1 MARIPSASAVFAADA
16 DGGEHLN
23 TSQSNFPRY
32 LARHWSLLLSMSFGS
47 ALAHI
52 ATTGMPLQVG
62 ALMDGTA
69 RSASQAGLFAFIEVA
84 SLSLGMILI
93 SFLAIRIKP
102 LHLAIGGSL
111 LAALADLSLFV
122 AREFPLQL
130 VLGSFAGLGFGMAYS
145 ATIAAGASSED
156 ADRTYAIGFGGSLLL
171 VMLIMIGLPF
181 TSAQLGLLGVF
192 ACMSGFALFC
202 APIFRGFKGAAI
214 QTPARSHPVRLA
226 VWRIPGATGLLFSW
240 AAFSMGTAMAYVFAE
255 RIARNIPLPPTDI
268 GLVLSSGVLVGVAGT
283 GVAAL
288 VSQRLNRRV
297 SLVCGLAGSA
307 LACFLIGHA
316 TTLVLFA
323 TGIFAYWIFTMFLYC
338 FLLGTAAILDK
349 SGRLGTFGSG
359 TERLGYAVGAWMGGL
374 LAQHVSYTSTGTF
387 GCAVC
392 VAGIIIG
399 YPTLFRALTERSLL
413 DTIGAKQV
421 LSCDDCA

>member
-1 MARIPSASAVFAADA
+1 
-16 DGGEHLN
+16 
-23 TSQSNFPRY
+23 
-32 LARHWSLLLSMSFGS
+32 
-47 ALAHI
+47 
-52 ATTGMPLQVG
+52 MPLQVG
-62 ALMDGTA
+62 ALMDGTT
-69 RSASQAGLFAFIEVA
+69 RTASQAGLFAFIEVA

-102 LHLAIGGSL
+102 LRLAIAGSL

-122 AREFPLQL
+122 ARGFPLQL
-130 VLGSFAGLGFGMAYS
+130 VLGGFAGLGFGMAYS
-145 ATIAAGASSED
+145 ATISAGASSED
-156 ADRTYAIGFGGSLLL
+156 PDRTYAIGFGGSLLL

-181 TSAQLGLLGVF
+181 TSAQLGFLGVF

-214 QTPARSHPVRLA
+214 QAPARPHPVRMA
-226 VWRIPGATGLLFSW
+226 VWRTPGATGLLFSW

-255 RIARNIPLPPTDI
+255 RIARNIPLAPTDI
-268 GLVLSSGVLVGVAGT
+268 GLVLSSGVFVGVFGT
-283 GVAAL
+283 GVAAIL
-288 VSQRLNRRV
+288 SQRLDRRV
-297 SLVCGLAGSA
+297 ALAGGLAGSA

-316 TTLVLFA
+316 TSLMLFA

-338 FLLGTAAILDK
+338 FLLGTAAVLDN

-359 TERLGYAVGAWMGGL
+359 TERLGYAVGAWIGGL
-374 LAQHVSYTSTGTF
+374 LAQHVSYTSTGIV
-387 GCAVC
+387 GCATC
-392 VAGIIIG
+392 LAGILIG
-399 YPTLFRALTERSLL
+399 CPTLFRALATRRVV